1 MLEEERRMNIAY
13 LNRKRQLLLEVAAAD
28 DDDDESVAS
37 SIQRERTKEWVDKN
51 DDVNESNA
59 QAQSSLQRRSY
70 RLSPSFNTRTK
81 LTRTSTYH

>member
-13 LNRKRQLLLEVAAAD
+13 LNRKRQLLLEVAAA
-28 DDDDESVAS
+28 DDDESVAS

-81 LTRTSTYH
+81 LMRTSTYH